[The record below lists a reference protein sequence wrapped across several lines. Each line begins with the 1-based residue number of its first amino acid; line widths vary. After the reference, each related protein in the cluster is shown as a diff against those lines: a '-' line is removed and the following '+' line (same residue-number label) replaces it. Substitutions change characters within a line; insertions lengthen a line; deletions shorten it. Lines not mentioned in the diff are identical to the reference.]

1 MTMGNI
7 LLTKNQENSEIERYL
22 NLTKEIVCINSI
34 GENILMR
41 LSGADFDSDTVLLT
55 DNPILIGAA
64 QRNYNAFLV
73 PTSMVEAKKVVRH
86 YTRLEQADL
95 DIKTSV
101 NKIGEIVNLSQEL
114 NTKLWDEI
122 NNGSNLDDVRELYCD
137 IAKLDVL
144 SGIEIDKAKKEFA
157 VDSVAEIKRLK
168 GKYEVRDDA
177 GRQIKPNFFGKLARM
192 KGFYDSER
200 KNYKFHDTTMDYL
213 QHCLNAFRVE
223 ATTTDFIPFSAL
235 LVSEAEYSHRFV
247 KYPQVERILNL
258 VRDMRLRIKAI
269 WDGTDDGLDNKSKAM
284 LVAEIRDEC
293 NQYVK
298 SIQLSQHTAYRL
310 LLAIE
315 EPNNKDISR
324 SLFYMLFSLPNQSF
338 LDLLEKSRT
347 PIYTLTEDENAAGSI
362 EIYGF
367 RFRKM
372 PSIPPALI
380 GKIC

>member
-1 MTMGNI
+1 M
-7 LLTKNQENSEIERYL
+7 
-22 NLTKEIVCINSI
+22 
-34 GENILMR
+34 
-41 LSGADFDSDTVLLT
+41 
-55 DNPILIGAA
+55 
-64 QRNYNAFLV
+64 
-73 PTSMVEAKKVVRH
+73 
-86 YTRLEQADL
+86 
-95 DIKTSV
+95 
-101 NKIGEIVNLSQEL
+101 
-114 NTKLWDEI
+114 
-122 NNGSNLDDVRELYCD
+122 
-137 IAKLDVL
+137 
-144 SGIEIDKAKKEFA
+144 
-157 VDSVAEIKRLK
+157 
-168 GKYEVRDDA
+168 
-177 GRQIKPNFFGKLARM
+177 
-192 KGFYDSER
+192 
-200 KNYKFHDTTMDYL
+200 
-213 QHCLNAFRVE
+213 
-223 ATTTDFIPFSAL
+223 
-235 LVSEAEYSHRFV
+235 
-247 KYPQVERILNL
+247 
-258 VRDMRLRIKAI
+258 RDMRLRIKAI